1 MGFRLHCDDNEM
13 KDIKSQRLKFTF
25 KVSFVK
31 KMANNYETFFKVIF
45 KHCDKDIGP
54 AIVFIIFF
62 FITQNHT

>member
-1 MGFRLHCDDNEM
+1 MRL
-13 KDIKSQRLKFTF
+13 LL
-25 KVSFVK
+25 
-31 KMANNYETFFKVIF
+31 VIS

>member
-1 MGFRLHCDDNEM
+1 MRLF
-13 KDIKSQRLKFTF
+13 L
-25 KVSFVK
+25 
-31 KMANNYETFFKVIF
+31 VIF